1 MPSSSALFIVE
12 LDYQADS
19 SLYFEPFANDAWACF
34 LDSSS
39 AAFNEEQHNRF
50 DIITAQPWADV
61 SVYENSRIIVN
72 NHSNGHIQEFNQASP
87 FSVVDQLLNTMTT
100 VSDEDLPF
108 TGGALGFWGYE
119 LVGLLEP
126 SRIQAR
132 GQELPLMGVGLYH
145 WALISDHQEKRSC
158 VVFHPDISA
167 DQQQEILKKLDIT
180 RTVEAEH
187 FQLTSPFTTS
197 INEDEYSEVFDRVQ
211 DYILAGD
218 TYEVNLTQEF
228 TAKYSGSS
236 WSAYKHLRTVSPAPY
251 SAFINHPDITI
262 LSHSP
267 ERFIKVADRK
277 VETHPIKGTR
287 PRGVTPEED
296 QSLAE
301 ELLSSQKDQAEN
313 LMIVD
318 LLRNDLGR
326 VCKTGSI
333 EVPRLFGLESYANV
347 HHMVSTVTGELA
359 DDHSLLELMESAFP
373 GGSVTGAPKIRSME
387 IIRELEASARSVYCG
402 SIGYISC
409 NGNMDTS
416 ITIRTIVAND
426 NTLHCWGGGAIVAD
440 SDCHQEYQESITK
453 VKNLMRGLEQFA
465 LTATD
470 SNC

>member
-1 MPSSSALFIVE
+1 MPSSTALFIVE
-12 LDYQADS
+12 LDYHADS
-19 SLYFEPFANDAWACF
+19 SRYFEPFANEPWSCY

-39 AAFNEEQHNRF
+39 AAFNEEAHNRF
-50 DIITAQPWADV
+50 DIITAKPWAEV
-61 SVYENSRIIVN
+61 SVYEDNRIIVN
-72 NHSNGHIQEFNQASP
+72 NHQTDNVREYHQTSP
-87 FSVVDQLLNTMTT
+87 FTVLDQLLNTMTPVT
-100 VSDEDLPF
+100 DTHLPF
-108 TGGALGFWGYE
+108 TGGAMGFWGYE

-126 SRIQAR
+126 TRIQSR
-132 GQELPLMGVGLYH
+132 NQGLPLMGVGLYH
-145 WALISDHQEKRSC
+145 WAMISDHQQKRSC
-158 VVFHPDISA
+158 VVFHPDIRTE
-167 DQQQEILKKLDIT
+167 QQQEILQKLDIT
-180 RTVEAEH
+180 RASKHDH
-187 FQLTSPFTTS
+187 FELTTPFKTS
-197 INEDEYSEVFDRVQ
+197 IHESEYTEVFNRVQ

-228 TAKYSGSS
+228 TAEYMGSN

-251 SAFINHPDITI
+251 SAYIKHPDITI

-287 PRGVTPEED
+287 PRGATPAED
-296 QSLAE
+296 QALAE
-301 ELLSSQKDQAEN
+301 ELLSSEKDQAEN

-333 EVPRLFGLESYANV
+333 KVPRLFGLESYANV
-347 HHMVSTVTGELA
+347 HHMVSTVTGDLGN
-359 DDHSLLELMESAFP
+359 DHSLLELMESVFP

-387 IIRELEASARSVYCG
+387 IIRELETSARSVYCG

-416 ITIRTIVAND
+416 ITIRTMVANN

-453 VKNLMRGLEQFA
+453 VKNLMHGLEQFS
-465 LTATD
+465 LMD
-470 SNC
+470 